1 MRLEN
6 GSIRLIPLHQ
16 AVTLAQKSVRQFVS
30 EGVSLVD
37 MLIQEQHR
45 PPVAEYV
52 LDASALLAL
61 LNAEIG
67 ADSVQD
73 FLPDAS
79 ISTVNLA
86 EVVTRLS
93 AIGMPENDIRNTLT
107 LLGLEVIHFDEE
119 QAYQAGLLYSYGRV
133 YGLSR

>member
-1 MRLEN
+1 
-6 GSIRLIPLHQ
+6 
-16 AVTLAQKSVRQFVS
+16 VV
-30 EGVSLVD
+30 
-37 MLIQEQHR
+37 
-45 PPVAEYV
+45 EYV

-61 LNAEIG
+61 LNAETG
-67 ADSVQD
+67 ADLVQD

-93 AIGMPENDIRNTLT
+93 AVGMPENDIRNTLT

-133 YGLSR
+133 YGLSLGDRACLALARTSAATAVTADRAWEELDLGIEIKLIR